1 MIMDIINYRGK
12 GARIYLLLFLLS
24 GLCFPSLQAQ
34 DSIDYKWERFSF
46 SFGGFLTSISNDI
59 SISGQGT
66 GLGLNINLEEAL
78 DLIASSLVIRSEA
91 EFNFGSRRRS
101 YVRMGYFG
109 LFRSSRKVL
118 EADLEIGN
126 SVIPVGTEVNT
137 KYNMQIIRA
146 LYDYAVYK
154 DERVILALS
163 AGLYILPVD
172 FSIGTSVILNEAE
185 RFVAPLPVLGF
196 RSTFNITPKLLI
208 KQNIEF
214 LYLKL
219 AYFEGSISDLNLY
232 LEYNPFKHFG
242 LGLGYNAFRF
252 NLKAYADTG
261 IISDFQGAVNTGF
274 NGLLFY
280 GKFYF

>member
-46 SFGGFLTSISNDI
+46 SFGGFLTSISTDI

-78 DLIASSLVIRSEA
+78 DLKTSSVVIRSEV
-91 EFNFGSRRRS
+91 EYNFGSRRRS
-101 YVRMGYFG
+101 HVRLGYFG
-109 LFRSSRKVL
+109 LFRNSQKIL

-126 SVIPVGTEVNT
+126 SVIPLGTEVNT

-146 LYDYAVYK
+146 LYDYAIYK
-154 DERVILALS
+154 DERVMLALS

-172 FSIGTSVILNEAE
+172 FSLSTSFFINEAE
-185 RFVAPLPVLGF
+185 RFIAPTPVVGF

-208 KQNIEF
+208 KQNIDF

-219 AYFEGSISDLNLY
+219 AEYEGSISDLNIY

-252 NLKAYADTG
+252 NLTAYADYG
-261 IISDFQGAVNTGF
+261 IISDFKGTVITSF

>member
-1 MIMDIINYRGK
+1 MRAKVFLGVC
-12 GARIYLLLFLLS
+12 FLLV
-24 GLCFPSLQAQ
+24 LCSSSIHAQ
-34 DSIDYKWERFSF
+34 DTLQYKWERFSL

-66 GLGLNINLEEAL
+66 GLGVNINLEEAL
-78 DLIASSLVIRSEA
+78 DLKSSSVVIRSEA
-91 EFNFGSRRRS
+91 EFNFGSRTHS

-109 LFRSSRKVL
+109 LFRSSQKIL

-126 SVIPVGTEVNT
+126 SVIPLGTEVNT

-146 LYDYAVYK
+146 LYDYAIYK
-154 DERVILALS
+154 DERVILAFS
-163 AGLYILPVD
+163 AGLYILPIE
-172 FSIGTSVILNEAE
+172 FSIGSSVIVNEAE
-185 RFVAPLPVLGF
+185 RFVAPLPVVGF
-196 RSTFNITPKLLI
+196 RSNFNITPKLLI
-208 KQNIEF
+208 KQNIDF

-219 AYFEGSISDLNLY
+219 AEFEGSISDLNLW

-252 NLKAYADTG
+252 NLTAYADSG
-261 IISDFQGAVNTGF
+261 IISDFQGNVKTGF

-280 GKFYF
+280 GKYYF